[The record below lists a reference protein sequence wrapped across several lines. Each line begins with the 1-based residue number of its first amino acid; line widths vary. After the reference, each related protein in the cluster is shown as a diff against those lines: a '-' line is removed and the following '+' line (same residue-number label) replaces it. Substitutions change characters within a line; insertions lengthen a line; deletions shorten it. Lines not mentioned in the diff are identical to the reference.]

1 MNISVCIATYRRP
14 ERLRALLDDLVAQQ
28 LPPFEI
34 VVVDNDAAGSAR
46 EIVDERRRRGA
57 RCPLHYDLQTEK
69 NISLT
74 RNRTVAIA
82 SGDWLAFIDDDE
94 RAPAAWLGQLANA
107 AGRNAADG
115 VLGPVVPVVPAA
127 APAWIRR
134 GDFYSWVRFPTG
146 TVVPSNRLRFGNV
159 LLRARFLTTYGAPFD
174 PAYGLTGG
182 EDGNLLTRLVHAGAR
197 LVWCDEAIVTEP
209 VEAARLSLR
218 WLLRR
223 ALRGGQDFARHTFAG
238 GYGRRTAAARLQFVT
253 RALAQLTLAVA
264 LAILTLPFGRDRAA
278 HWLLKATANLGKLTV
293 LVGWH
298 YREYA
303 APSAVAPQ
311 LAAQRETR
319 VL

>member
-14 ERLRALLDDLVAQQ
+14 ERLRALLDDLVTQQ
-28 LPPFEI
+28 LLPFEI
-34 VVVDNDAAGSAR
+34 VVVDNDSAASAR
-46 EIVDERRRRGA
+46 DVVEERRRLGA

-82 SGDWLAFIDDDE
+82 SGEWLAFIDDDE
-94 RAPAAWLGQLANA
+94 RAPAAWLRRLADA
-107 AGRNAADG
+107 AGHNAADG

-127 APAWIRR
+127 AAAWIRR
-134 GDFYSWVRFPTG
+134 GDFYSWARMPTG
-146 TVVPSNRLRFGNV
+146 TVVPPNRLRFGNV
-159 LLRARFLTTYGAPFD
+159 LLRARFLTTPAAPFD

-182 EDGNLLTRLVHAGAR
+182 EDGDLLTRLVAAGAR

-238 GYGRRTAAARLQFVT
+238 RYGRRTTASRLQFVT
-253 RALAQLTLAVA
+253 RAIAQLALAVA
-264 LAILTLPFGRDRAA
+264 LALLSWPFGRHRAA
-278 HWLLKATANLGKLTV
+278 RWLLKAAANLGKLTV

-303 APSAVAPQ
+303 APSVAQQLHAQGHDHAV
-311 LAAQRETR
+311 
-319 VL
+319 